1 MLSGSKSKMVPGLVG
16 TILITIIGGL
26 IVNYFNYQYRTV
38 MAGERERLAVAA
50 NYLDMYF
57 DTRMAGIRMLA
68 AGPGVRSLDPELARG
83 DLLTAIE
90 VLGVANAAVYDR
102 NRRLIAGTGRISG
115 VGELLPAQEHGKDF
129 EAVLAGKVVVSDRIV
144 YGSLDHAYIS
154 ILVPIRDGS
163 EQVNGILS
171 AHVPLQE
178 ITTSVLQEQ
187 MPENQYIF
195 VIDSSAQVVHH
206 PRLADVYPESA
217 AYKQQFTC
225 LLNST
230 SGMMEF
236 NSFLDGMDK
245 VFIYTDLDNANW
257 RMIMVMPLT
266 ALHARVL
273 SKSLE
278 DAASFFFLAI
288 CFGLLYGVWRQAKRH
303 EREREQLR
311 MERMVCV
318 NQLAAGIAH
327 EIRNPLTA
335 IKGFIQLMA
344 RRNDRPPR
352 AEHLDI
358 IVDEIGR
365 IDNLISE
372 FQMLA
377 RPPKE
382 PCFEKVNICKL
393 LQDITLLM
401 EGQLHSKNA
410 TVTVTLPA
418 MGCTTVGDICQLKQ
432 VFINLLKNAVEA
444 VPYEG
449 QVIVAIGRQQG
460 MMAITIEDNG
470 NGIPYEVFEKL
481 GTPFFTTKE
490 YGTGLGLSVCY
501 SIVQNHGGRIIVDSQ
516 VGKGTIFTVLLPVTG
531 DESVLLTV
539 DEQCHLGV

>member
-1 MLSGSKSKMVPGLVG
+1 MVG
-16 TILITIIGGL
+16 TILIAIIGGL
-26 IVNYFNYQYRTV
+26 IVNYFNYQYRV
-38 MAGERERLAVAA
+38 VVAGERDRLAVAA

-57 DTRMAGIRMLA
+57 DTRLAGIKMLA
-68 AGPGVRSLDPELARG
+68 ASPGVKSLEPELARS
-83 DLLTAIE
+83 DLLAATDVI
-90 VLGVANAAVYDR
+90 GVANFALYDQ
-102 NRRLIAGTGRISG
+102 NSHLITDVGSISG
-115 VGELLPAQEHGKDF
+115 ADNSLFEQGNYNKDLKSALSGKI
-129 EAVLAGKVVVSDRIV
+129 VVSDRII
-144 YGSLDHAYIS
+144 YGSLENACIS
-154 ILVPIRDGS
+154 MLVPITDGS
-163 EQVNGILS
+163 DRVTGVLS
-171 AHVPLQE
+171 AHVPISE
-178 ITTSVLQEQ
+178 ISTSVLQER
-187 MPENQYIF
+187 MPVNQYIF
-195 VIDSSAQVVHH
+195 VIDSSAQVIHH
-206 PRLADVYPESA
+206 PRLLELYPESSS
-217 AYKQQFTC
+217 YKNQFSWM
-225 LLNST
+225 LNNN

-245 VFIYTDLDNANW
+245 VFIYTDLYNANW
-257 RMIMVMPLT
+257 RMIMVIPLD
-266 ALHARVL
+266 ALYARVL

-288 CFGLLYGVWRQAKRH
+288 CFGLLYGVWRQAKQH

-352 AEHLDI
+352 PEHLEI
-358 IVDEIGR
+358 IVAEIGR
-365 IDNLISE
+365 IDSLISE

-382 PCFEKVNICKL
+382 PFFEKVNVCKL
-393 LQDITLLM
+393 LQDVAFLM
-401 EGQLHSKNA
+401 EGQLHTKNA

-418 MGCTTVGDICQLKQ
+418 LGCNVVGDICQLKQ

-449 QVIVAIGRQQG
+449 RVIVAIGRQQG
-460 MMAITIEDNG
+460 MMAITVEDNG
-470 NGIPYEVFEKL
+470 NGIPREIIEKL
-481 GTPFFTTKE
+481 GTPFFTTKD

-516 VGKGTIFTVLLPVTG
+516 VGQGTTFTVLLPSG

-539 DEQCHLGV
+539 DEQCNFGV

>member
-1 MLSGSKSKMVPGLVG
+1 MLSGSKNKTATVMVG
-16 TILITIIGGL
+16 TILIAIIGGL
-26 IVNYFNYQYRTV
+26 IVNYFNYQYRV
-38 MAGERERLAVAA
+38 VVAGERDRLAVAA

-57 DTRMAGIRMLA
+57 DTRLAGIKMLA
-68 AGPGVRSLDPELARG
+68 ASPGVKSLEPELARS
-83 DLLTAIE
+83 DLLAATDVI
-90 VLGVANAAVYDR
+90 GVANFALYDQ
-102 NRRLIAGTGRISG
+102 NSHLITDVGSISG
-115 VGELLPAQEHGKDF
+115 ADNSLFEQGNYNKDLKSALSGKI
-129 EAVLAGKVVVSDRIV
+129 VVSDRII
-144 YGSLDHAYIS
+144 YGSLENACIS
-154 ILVPIRDGS
+154 MLVPITDGS
-163 EQVNGILS
+163 DRVTGVLS
-171 AHVPLQE
+171 AHVPISE
-178 ITTSVLQEQ
+178 ISTSVLQER
-187 MPENQYIF
+187 MPVNQYIF
-195 VIDSSAQVVHH
+195 VIDSSAQVIHH
-206 PRLADVYPESA
+206 PRLLELYPESSS
-217 AYKQQFTC
+217 YKNQFSWM
-225 LLNST
+225 LNNN

-245 VFIYTDLDNANW
+245 VFIYTDLYNANW
-257 RMIMVMPLT
+257 RMIMVIPLD
-266 ALHARVL
+266 ALYARVL

-288 CFGLLYGVWRQAKRH
+288 CFGLLYGVWRQAKQH

-352 AEHLDI
+352 PEHLEI
-358 IVDEIGR
+358 IVAEIGR
-365 IDNLISE
+365 IDSLISE

-382 PCFEKVNICKL
+382 PFFEKVNVCKL
-393 LQDITLLM
+393 LQDVAFLM
-401 EGQLHSKNA
+401 EGQLHTKNA

-418 MGCTTVGDICQLKQ
+418 LGCNVVGDICQLKQ

-449 QVIVAIGRQQG
+449 RVIVAIGRQQG
-460 MMAITIEDNG
+460 MMAITVEDNG
-470 NGIPYEVFEKL
+470 NGIPREIIEKL
-481 GTPFFTTKE
+481 GTPFFTTKD

-516 VGKGTIFTVLLPVTG
+516 VGQGTTFTVLLPSG

-539 DEQCHLGV
+539 DEQCNFGV